1 MPEEVKRKRGR
12 PPKQKPIEQQTV
24 ESNSQSST
32 VQNNT
37 NYEFSSCITTN
48 SLNLDSI
55 LFSCGLYNYFSKSTI
70 DCVIRDPV
78 TYHDEAIRLSDLV
91 YTKNGIVSNSI
102 DYMTALPCLDRVI
115 TIKSKRSVKKIKENK
130 EKMSATLKTGK
141 SISLK

>member
-12 PPKQKPIEQQTV
+12 PPKQKTIEQQV
-24 ESNSQSST
+24 IELNSQSST

-37 NYEFSSCITTN
+37 NYEFSSCITTS
-48 SLNLDSI
+48 SLNLDSL
-55 LFSCGLYNYFSKSTI
+55 LFSCGLYNYFSKSAI

-102 DYMTALPCLDRVI
+102 DYMSALPCLDRVI
-115 TIKSKRSVKKIKENK
+115 TIKSKRSVKR
-130 EKMSATLKTGK
+130 
-141 SISLK
+141 

>member
-12 PPKQKPIEQQTV
+12 PPKQKPIEQQVV

-32 VQNNT
+32 VQNN
-37 NYEFSSCITTN
+37 NYEFSSCVTTS
-48 SLNLDSI
+48 SLNLDSL

-78 TYHDEAIRLSDLV
+78 TYHDEAIRLSDLI

-115 TIKSKRSVKKIKENK
+115 P
-130 EKMSATLKTGK
+130 
-141 SISLK
+141 

>member
-12 PPKQKPIEQQTV
+12 PPKQKTIEQQV
-24 ESNSQSST
+24 IELNSQSST

-37 NYEFSSCITTN
+37 NYEFSSCITTS
-48 SLNLDSI
+48 SLNLDSL
-55 LFSCGLYNYFSKSTI
+55 LFSCGLYNYFSKSAI

-130 EKMSATLKTGK
+130 
-141 SISLK
+141 